1 MRGVRLDMHELA
13 IAQSI
18 VEIVET
24 RAAECH
30 ATHVKG
36 VRLRIGEAIGVVT
49 DSLTFCFEMLTSL
62 DPTLAGAQLLIDTV
76 PHQAQCHHCAREFP
90 VVNFSV
96 PCVKN
101 GLARLFL
108 VPNCKSLRWNMKLNR
123 DPIMHFNNIIHPSV
137 GADLSSTPPIY
148 RPSWISR
155 TPDEIV
161 TKHNQPNRR
170 EWRLCPK

>member
-1 MRGVRLDMHELA
+1 MHELA

-62 DPTLAGAQLLIDTV
+62 DPTLAGAQLSIDTV

-90 VVNFSV
+90 VVNFIAQCPV
-96 PCVKN
+96 
-101 GLARLFL
+101 
-108 VPNCKSLRWNMKLNR
+108 CKEW
-123 DPIMHFNNIIHPSV
+123 
-137 GADLSSTPPIY
+137 SSEVVSGNELQILEMEY
-148 RPSWISR
+148 
-155 TPDEIV
+155 EA
-161 TKHNQPNRR
+161 Q
-170 EWRLCPK
+170 